1 MLGKM
6 PRWLLIVGG
15 LALTQA
21 AGLAPAQAQFWG
33 GQGGGGGFFGGWFGG
48 GPRYAPRYERAPR
61 QHPEDE
67 YFRPESDASHA
78 PPPRKADKS
87 DVAPTTSIVVMGDAM
102 ADWLAYGLEDGFAAA
117 PEVGIVRKNKNY
129 SGLLHYDFK

>member
-1 MLGKM
+1 MLGNM

-21 AGLAPAQAQFWG
+21 AGLVIPVAPAQAQFWGG

-61 QHPEDE
+61 QHRE
-67 YFRPESDASHA
+67 YEYSRPESDASHA

-102 ADWLAYGLEDGFAAA
+102 ADWLGYGLEEALPDPPAG
-117 PEVGIVRKNKNY
+117 GGVRQKKTNT
-129 SGLLHYDFK
+129 